1 MSPPPGPERH
11 LGARSRGALAGIAAL
26 ILGGVLWIGLRRE
39 FAAVRGTLQDW
50 TVALQAYMASNWLA
64 FGIGQTLIT
73 VSGVLP
79 ASMVATLAGGV
90 FGFGAGMAIS
100 TTSTMIGGWICFALS
115 RTALRRLIARF
126 LDRHDLLARFDTAVT
141 SEGWRL
147 VLLLRLSPVMPFALT
162 SYAIGLT
169 RVSHRDFL
177 LGTLASLPALAGFVA
192 LGALGRAGLRM
203 ADGRAAAVQW
213 LMLAAGLAIVVYALF
228 RLRQVMGRVA
238 AEGATP

>member
-1 MSPPPGPERH
+1 M
-11 LGARSRGALAGIAAL
+11 AALAGIAAL
-26 ILGGVLWIGLRRE
+26 ALGAALWIGSRRE
-39 FAAVRGTLQDW
+39 FAGMRGALHDW
-50 TVALQAYMASNWLA
+50 TSALQAYMASNWLA
-64 FGIGQTLIT
+64 FGLGQTLIT

-79 ASMVATLAGGV
+79 ASMIATLAGGV
-90 FGFGAGMAIS
+90 FRFGLGLAIS
-100 TTSTMIGGWICFALS
+100 TVSTIVGGWICFALS
-115 RTALRRLIARF
+115 RTALRRLIARY
-126 LDRHDLLARFDTAVT
+126 LGRYDLLARFDTAVT

-203 ADGRAAAVQW
+203 ADGRAMAVQW
-213 LMLAAGLAIVVYALF
+213 LMLAAGLGIVLYALY
-228 RLRQVMGRVA
+228 RLRRVMGRLA
-238 AEGATP
+238 AEVATP